1 MAEFQA
7 HRIETPLKKVRGLGP
22 AHSGTEHFWRQ
33 QLTAVAQIPLTLAFL
48 VIILSV
54 VGKGREALVS
64 SLSHPFVALLV
75 LLFIITGVVHMR
87 LGMQVIIEDYV
98 HGEGGKLVLLI
109 LNTFFA
115 IAVGLACVLAV
126 LKITFGA

>member
-1 MAEFQA
+1 MAEFEGY
-7 HRIETPLKKVRGLGP
+7 RIETPLKKVRGLGP

-33 QLTAVAQIPLTLAFL
+33 RLTAVAQIPLTLAFL

-64 SLSHPFVALLV
+64 SLSHPLVALLV

-87 LGMQVIIEDYV
+87 LGMQVIIEDYI
-98 HGEGGKLVLLI
+98 HAEGAKLALLM
-109 LNTFFA
+109 LNTFFTVVVGA
-115 IAVGLACVLAV
+115 ISIFAILKLA
-126 LKITFGA
+126 FGG